1 MCLTFCFS
9 LSALTAIRWFTYIL
23 VWALNG
29 THRRM
34 LNIPTWNKIWQN
46 QNNVTRDT
54 LVWRNL
60 FKCFVFIVVSIFL
73 LQFRFLCVCVAI
85 GSVPLRGMHTF
96 NIDDKMVSSVLLH
109 LKMSFQHCNVWI
121 GKLNC
126 CLFDRFHFG
135 LIAFFRPNEKKK
147 QSLQWNV
154 AQIQCAF
161 TWLRACTSKTLTA
174 QYCIL
179 LYFFLFFEFLNA

>member
-135 LIAFFRPNEKKK
+135 LIAFFRPNEKKNNPFNEMWPK
-147 QSLQWNV
+147 YSARLHDCVRVQAKL
-154 AQIQCAF
+154 
-161 TWLRACTSKTLTA
+161 WLRSTVY
-174 QYCIL
+174 YCI
-179 LYFFLFFEFLNA
+179 FFLFFEFLNA